1 MALASE
7 AEIKA
12 EMRLYV
18 LETLTAL
25 LWAANHKMAGGDGSA
40 SLNAIRAQMLAKATQ
55 KTFPQFDPAQSDLL
69 SAEIEE
75 AIRAAF
81 EMQRE
86 WLGLPPPQ
94 G

>member
-25 LWAANHKMAGGDGSA
+25 LWAANHRMAGGDGSA
-40 SLNAIRAQMLAKATQ
+40 SLDKIQAQLREKALQ
-55 KTFPQFDPAQSDLL
+55 KTFPQFDAVESDLL

-75 AIRAAF
+75 AVVRACA
-81 EMQRE
+81 MQRE
-86 WLGLPPPQ
+86 WLGLPPQ
-94 G
+94 GG